1 MKKLVLAFATLI
13 STVSFSQVITITY
26 NKTKAFNKIGNI
38 VNTPSIL
45 SLLKTEPIFDVGDS
59 YAIKVFDL
67 NQKTLSFYE
76 DGVLMTTLKIKSFTK
91 NKNIYD
97 IIISDINIYDGSYL
111 DTYQYIDIDK
121 NLSLYS
127 WYYKTD
133 NQTWLY
139 KEYNNKIFIK

>member
-13 STVSFSQVITITY
+13 STISFSQVITVTW
-26 NKTKAFNKIGNI
+26 NKTKAFNTNGNV

-45 SLLKTEPIFDVGDS
+45 SLLNNASVFDVGDS

-67 NQKTLSFYE
+67 GQKTLSFYE

-111 DTYQYIDIDK
+111 DTYQHIDIDK

-127 WYYKTD
+127 WYYKTE

-139 KEYNNKIFIK
+139 KEYNNKIIIK